1 LNNPLNAYKETQI
14 KTANQGKLIIML
26 YDGAIKN
33 INAALEGL
41 KQKHHKFDEI
51 NRLIIKSQD
60 IVTELLVSLDFE
72 KGGEIAKNLFSLYI
86 YINRLLLNANMK
98 KDDNLLVEAKKIL
111 SELREA
117 WVEIAK
123 KGNVAQNSSSGQ
135 GGINIAG

>member
-33 INAALEGL
+33 INSALNKL
-41 KQKHHKFDEI
+41 KEQHHKFDEI
-51 NRLIIKSQD
+51 NKLIIKTQD
-60 IVTELLVSLDFE
+60 IVTELIVSLDFD

-86 YINRLLLNANMK
+86 YINRLLLNANIK
-98 KDDNLLVEAKKIL
+98 KDDNLLKEAKKIL

-117 WVEIAK
+117 WAEIAK
-123 KGNVAQNSSSGQ
+123 KGNIAQNSSNGT